1 MTAKIHFCLLNPIFV
16 EIEIGIKLDGQKL
29 QKRRQIQ
36 LL

>member
-1 MTAKIHFCLLNPIFV
+1 MAAKINFYVINPIFV

>member
-1 MTAKIHFCLLNPIFV
+1 MVPKIHFYLLNPIFV
-16 EIEIGIKLDGQKL
+16 QIEIGITLDGQKL

>member
-1 MTAKIHFCLLNPIFV
+1 MTAKIYFYLLNPIFV
-16 EIEIGIKLDGQKL
+16 QIEIGIRLDGQKL

>member
-1 MTAKIHFCLLNPIFV
+1 MATKIHFYLLNPIFV

-36 LL
+36 LF

>member
-1 MTAKIHFCLLNPIFV
+1 MAPKINFYLLNPIFV
-16 EIEIGIKLDGQKL
+16 QIEIGIRLNGQKL

>member
-1 MTAKIHFCLLNPIFV
+1 MVPKIHFYLLNPIFV
-16 EIEIGIKLDGQKL
+16 QIEIGIKLNGQTL